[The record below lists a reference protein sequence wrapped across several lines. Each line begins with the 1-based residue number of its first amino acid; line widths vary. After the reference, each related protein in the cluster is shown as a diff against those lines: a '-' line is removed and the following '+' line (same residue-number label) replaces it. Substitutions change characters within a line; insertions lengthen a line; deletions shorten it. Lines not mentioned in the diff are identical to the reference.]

1 MKDAYRLYVNCRSE
15 KMPQT
20 LDLTAGTIAY
30 EDTGGS
36 GPVVLFVH
44 GLLVGGTLWRKV
56 VAQLDGFRCVVPT
69 LPLGSHPE
77 PMRDR
82 TALTPVGV
90 ADLLAEFMERLE
102 LTDVTIVAN
111 DTGGAI
117 TQLLL
122 TRRPERVAR
131 VVFTPCDAFENF
143 LPPAFRPLQWA
154 AKARLLAPALLL
166 MHVRALRPTPLAYG
180 VLTKRRVPDEV
191 LESWVRPA
199 LSSRAVRGDV
209 QYFTRHIDKRL
220 TLDAAAK
227 LGRFDKPVLFAWSAE
242 DRFFKIAFAQRLAAV
257 FPDARVEPIADA
269 RTFLPEDQ
277 PEVLA
282 GLIAGFARASGDNRP
297 RDAAG
302 SGRREH
308 PDALRNL

>member
-1 MKDAYRLYVNCRSE
+1 
-15 KMPQT
+15 MPQT
-20 LDLTAGTIAY
+20 LDLKAGTIEY

-36 GPVVLFVH
+36 GPVLVFVH

-56 VAQLDGFRCVVPT
+56 VAQLDGYRCVVPT
-69 LPLGSHPE
+69 LPLGSHRE

-82 TALTPVGV
+82 SALTPNGV
-90 ADLLAEFMERLE
+90 ADLIAEFMDRLE

-143 LPPAFRPLQWA
+143 LPPAFKPLQWM
-154 AKARLLAPALLL
+154 AKARLVGASLQAMRIKP
-166 MHVRALRPTPLAYG
+166 LRGTPLAYG
-180 VLTKRRVPDEV
+180 MLTKRPIPAEV
-191 LESWVRPA
+191 LEGWVRPA
-199 LSSRAVRGDV
+199 LNSRGVRRDV
-209 QYFTRHIDKRL
+209 TYFTRHIDKRL

-227 LGRFDKPVLFAWSAE
+227 LGSFDRPVLFAWAAE
-242 DRFFKIAFAQRLAAV
+242 DRFFKIAFAERLGAI
-257 FPDARVEPIADA
+257 FPDARVEPIDDA
-269 RTFLPEDQ
+269 YTFVSEDQ
-277 PEVLA
+277 PEALA
-282 GLIAGFARASGDNRP
+282 RLIDEFVGASGDNRAP
-297 RDAAG
+297 DAAG

-308 PDALRNL
+308 ADALRDV